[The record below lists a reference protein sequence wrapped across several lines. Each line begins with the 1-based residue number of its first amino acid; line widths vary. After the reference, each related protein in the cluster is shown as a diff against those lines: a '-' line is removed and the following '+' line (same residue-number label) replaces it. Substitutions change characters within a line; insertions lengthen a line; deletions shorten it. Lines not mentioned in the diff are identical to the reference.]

1 MIGQFYKVHQKR
13 FDNYF
18 QKRRPTHA
26 IFSRQAMEQF
36 AQTAEELRSTM
47 DGIRESISAVN
58 IAVEESAKGIAGVSE
73 SSVQLT
79 GNVNDIQSEASDN
92 NGIAE
97 DLATE
102 VGKFKLE

>member
-1 MIGQFYKVHQKR
+1 MQCVQM
-13 FDNYF
+13 
-18 QKRRPTHA
+18 
-26 IFSRQAMEQF
+26 MEQF

>member
-1 MIGQFYKVHQKR
+1 MSEVGNILRIQVQAQEGTHLQVV
-13 FDNYF
+13 
-18 QKRRPTHA
+18 RREVG
-26 IFSRQAMEQF
+26 IFLT
-36 AQTAEELRSTM
+36 QTAEELRSTM

>member
-1 MIGQFYKVHQKR
+1 MGFKHYK
-13 FDNYF
+13 F
-18 QKRRPTHA
+18 QPNEYVLVMKNGKV
-26 IFSRQAMEQF
+26 IRQ
-36 AQTAEELRSTM
+36 
-47 DGIRESISAVN
+47 G
-58 IAVEESAKGIAGVSE
+58 E

-102 VGKFKLE
+102 VGRFKLE